1 MVEKCKHCLKSIV
14 AIGDG
19 RKNGKNHNEW
29 KSRKYHKK
37 CYIEILKNIELQE
50 YVLKLAERKSHTI

>member
-1 MVEKCKHCLKSIV
+1 MVEKCNHCLKSIV
-14 AIGDG
+14 AIGHG

-29 KSRKYHKK
+29 NSRKYHKK
-37 CYIEILKNIELQE
+37 CYIEVLKNIELQE